1 MVMNKTQEQ
10 RKQQRIVRY
19 FSEDFKRKK
28 VQEIDN
34 NLTSVTQVSSTYQVS
49 RAAVYKWVYKYSLLY
64 KKGLKQVVEAKSDT
78 RKIQQLQ
85 EKIKHL
91 EQSIGQKQLKIEFLE
106 KMVDLTEEQYKID
119 IKKKATSLP
128 WSGSGGTK
136 KDKSSK

>member
-1 MVMNKTQEQ
+1 MHKAEKQLQTP
-10 RKQQRIVRY
+10 QQRIVRY

-49 RAAVYKWVYKYSLLY
+49 RTAVYAWLYKYSLFY

-78 RKIQQLQ
+78 HRIKQLQ
-85 EKIKHL
+85 EQIKHL
-91 EQSIGQKQLKIEFLE
+91 EQTVGQKQLKIEFLD
-106 KMVDLTEEQYKID
+106 KMIELTEQQYKID

-128 WSGSGGTK
+128 YTSAGSIK
-136 KDKSSK
+136 KNERSK